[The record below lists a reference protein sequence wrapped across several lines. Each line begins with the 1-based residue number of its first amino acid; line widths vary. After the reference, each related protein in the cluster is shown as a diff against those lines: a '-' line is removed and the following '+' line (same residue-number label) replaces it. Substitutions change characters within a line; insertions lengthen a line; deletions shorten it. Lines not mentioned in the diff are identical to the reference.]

1 MLGPVGESSQPPVG
15 VILAGGQGRRI
26 GGQKALIE
34 LAGRPLIEW
43 IAAAA
48 GQAFPEVW
56 AVAKADTELPE
67 LPGVVVVR
75 EPPEPSHPVVGL
87 VTALRAARGRPVV
100 VAAADMPFVG
110 VQTLRVL
117 GARQP
122 GRTLITAHGGQL
134 QPLLARYEP
143 ADLPAL
149 EAAAG
154 AARAPLRAVV
164 AGLHPALLEV
174 ADRRE
179 LFNVNTPEDLRHA
192 EAIVAGEGKP
202 AGERYPNVK
211 S

>member
-1 MLGPVGESSQPPVG
+1 MLGPVGESRQPPVG
-15 VILAGGQGRRI
+15 VILAGGHGRRI

-48 GQAFPEVW
+48 GQALAEVW
-56 AVAKADTELPE
+56 VVAKADTELPD
-67 LPGVVVVR
+67 LPGVAVVR
-75 EPPEPSHPVVGL
+75 EPFEPSHPVIGL
-87 VTALRAARGRPVV
+87 VAALRAARGRPVV

-110 VQTLRVL
+110 VETLRAL

-122 GRTLITAHGGQL
+122 GGTLIAAHSGRT

-149 EAAAG
+149 EAAAV

-164 AGLHPALLEV
+164 AGLDPAPLEV
-174 ADRRE
+174 ADPLE
-179 LFNVNTPEDLRHA
+179 LFNVNTPDDLRRA
-192 EAIVAGEGKP
+192 RAILAGQGQ
-202 AGERYPNVK
+202 AGGQPYPNVK

>member
-1 MLGPVGESSQPPVG
+1 MLGPVGESGQPQVG

-48 GQAFPEVW
+48 GQAFDDVW
-56 AVAKADTELPE
+56 VVAKADTELPA
-67 LPGVVVVR
+67 LAGVAVVR

-110 VQTLRVL
+110 VQTLRAL
-117 GARQP
+117 GAQQP
-122 GRTLITAHGGQL
+122 GRTLITAHAGRI

-149 EAAAG
+149 EAAAV

-164 AGLHPALLEV
+164 AGWHPAVFEV
-174 ADRRE
+174 ADPLE
-179 LFNVNTPEDLRHA
+179 LFNVNTPEDLVRA
-192 EAIVAGEGKP
+192 RAILAGEP
-202 AGERYPNVK
+202 YPNVK